1 MCGSGR
7 GSLGLEDSLVVREVT
22 GGVTFAVRVQ
32 PGAKRS
38 GVVGIYGEAVKIAL
52 DAPAVDGKANEALM
66 RFLSSLLDVPRMS
79 VVILS
84 GVSSRSKVI
93 KVLGVTSSQ
102 VVERIAG
109 VELG

>member
-1 MCGSGR
+1 M
-7 GSLGLEDSLVVREVT
+7 GLAVSLVVREVT

-52 DAPAVDGKANEALM
+52 VAPAVDGKANEALV
-66 RFLSSLLDVPRMS
+66 RFVATLLDVPRMS
-79 VVILS
+79 VEILS
-84 GVSSRSKVI
+84 GVSSRSKVV

-102 VVERIAG
+102 VVDGVLG

>member
-1 MCGSGR
+1 
-7 GSLGLEDSLVVREVT
+7 VREVT

-52 DAPAVDGKANEALM
+52 AAPAVDGKANEALV
-66 RFLSSLLDVPRMS
+66 RFVATLLDVPRMS
-79 VVILS
+79 VEILS
-84 GVSSRSKVI
+84 GLSSRSKVI

-102 VVERIAG
+102 VVDGIVG